1 MTASHRPAAALTGAG
16 LVPHA
21 VNSVLDPK
29 YHQNMQRTRILVARP
44 QPAVAKIA
52 IERRSRHL
60 AGVLAAEDHERCRA
74 DPSDGSEP
82 FRPPRS
88 RRVSDRRWPPTAW
101 SASPRGRRQRR
112 SDAPSTPRTDRDS
125 YRSRSFGAPTRM
137 AGERRRLLAAVQP
150 NARRPSRG
158 AGARA
163 VVAAHRAMVAR
174 SQVFQ
179 SGEPSMR
186 MPPS

>member
-1 MTASHRPAAALTGAG
+1 MAASHRPAAALPGAG
-16 LVPHA
+16 LVRHA
-21 VNSVLDPK
+21 VNGPLHPGSHCICIDYAYYV
-29 YHQNMQRTRILVARP
+29 TRP
-44 QPAVAKIA
+44 QPAVAKA
-52 IERRSRHL
+52 AVERRSRHL

-158 AGARA
+158 AGGRA